1 MRGRAAGRDGGARR
15 RQALGPRRLL
25 TRDRLARGLP
35 AGQEKHLN
43 TPAASRTAREPV
55 PAPAAHVWSTAEA
68 CTQLPHQPCIPAAV
82 RHKFNSLKF
91 MGAFRRVPEALKIVV
106 VAMTIVPEVEDTFC
120 RAPAWVT
127 VQMPVTAVAP
137 AAKMVPPLL
146 MTRKS
151 LAAPEPPQ
159 AMELAP
165 ASQQPSPGEDAKAM
179 DGAAALPL
187 GKSEGPPPAPAVIEA
202 TEPPT
207 GCVCA
212 AKRSD
217 ENARTTSTPKMSS
230 RRTPQSGS
238 RGFMGISVPWC
249 RSSSAESR

>member
-1 MRGRAAGRDGGARR
+1 MMLRSLKL
-15 RQALGPRRLL
+15 QALF
-25 TRDRLARGLP
+25 
-35 AGQEKHLN
+35 
-43 TPAASRTAREPV
+43 
-55 PAPAAHVWSTAEA
+55 
-68 CTQLPHQPCIPAAV
+68 C
-82 RHKFNSLKF
+82 
-91 MGAFRRVPEALKIVV
+91 RVPEALKMVV
-106 VAMTIVPEVEDTFC
+106 VAMTMVPEVEETFC

-159 AMELAP
+159 AMEFAP

-187 GKSEGPPPAPAVIEA
+187 AKSEGPPPAPAVIEA

-207 GCVCA
+207 GWVCA
-212 AKRSD
+212 ARRSE
-217 ENARTTSTPKMSS
+217 ENARTISTPSMSS
-230 RRTPQSGS
+230 RRTPQS
-238 RGFMGISVPWC
+238 
-249 RSSSAESR
+249 